1 MKIFRFA
8 LVALSLGTA
17 LPAFAES
24 ASTGDAPLWQKPAGA
39 LWLNVGG
46 FSRHFNR
53 QANHNENNFGLGL
66 EYRTHDEL
74 SFMAG
79 SYRNSVRKNTTYAAV
94 NWQPLAMGSFKLGAA
109 VGLMNGYPA
118 MNRGGTFFAALP
130 MATYEG
136 RRFGVNLGLI
146 PSMKDVN
153 GAVIL
158 QFKVRLN

>member
-1 MKIFRFA
+1 MKIFCHA
-8 LVALSLGTA
+8 LVVLAMAAGV
-17 LPAFAES
+17 PAFAES
-24 ASTGDAPLWQKPAGA
+24 NSTAGAPLWQKPAGE

-46 FSRHFNR
+46 FSRHFER
-53 QANHNENNFGLGL
+53 QAGHNENNVGLGL
-66 EYRTHDEL
+66 EYRTSDEL

-94 NWQPLAMGSFKLGAA
+94 NWQPLLMGSFKLGAA

-146 PSMKDVN
+146 PSMKDVD